1 MVDPSG
7 VTAIVH
13 QVRVTLRVEGVR
25 PALELLNR
33 ASAHRF
39 TALFRFEG
47 ETLRNLHLIDRD
59 DPSVQRCPDMPVL
72 ESYCVYVR
80 DTAGRFLV
88 ERSLEDA
95 RVEGHPKQRSVQ
107 SYCGLP
113 LFDGRGELFGTICH
127 FDFEP
132 IPFTEDEVIVLDEI
146 AAELV
151 AAVEAGDWSPSSAA
165 VRG

>member
-1 MVDPSG
+1 MR
-7 VTAIVH
+7 AIESLT
-13 QVRVTLRVEGVR
+13 QRARAKLRTEGVR
-25 PALELLNR
+25 AALEFLNQS
-33 ASAHRF
+33 SAHRF

-59 DPSVQRCPDMPVL
+59 DPAVQRCPDMPVL

-80 DTAGRFLV
+80 DAARKFLI

-95 RVEGHPKQRSVQ
+95 RVHGHPKQKSVQ

-113 LFDGRGELFGTICH
+113 LFNKRGQLFGTICH

-132 IPFTEDEVIVLDEI
+132 VPFTDDEVIVLEQLADQ
-146 AAELV
+146 LV
-151 AAVEAGDWSPSSAA
+151 EAVEAGDWAPGGGRATSE
-165 VRG
+165 R